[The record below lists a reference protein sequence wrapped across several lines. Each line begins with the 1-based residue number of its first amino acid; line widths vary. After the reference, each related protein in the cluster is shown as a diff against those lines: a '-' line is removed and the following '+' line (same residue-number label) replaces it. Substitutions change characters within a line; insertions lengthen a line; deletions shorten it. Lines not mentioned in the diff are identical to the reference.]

1 MIEERIE
8 NNRED
13 EAVRIIQNAYRE
25 NRDRKRKEERV
36 ENIGMIKERDIVQEG

>member
-13 EAVRIIQNAYRE
+13 EAVRIIQNAYGE
-25 NRDRKRKEERV
+25 NKDRKRKEEIV